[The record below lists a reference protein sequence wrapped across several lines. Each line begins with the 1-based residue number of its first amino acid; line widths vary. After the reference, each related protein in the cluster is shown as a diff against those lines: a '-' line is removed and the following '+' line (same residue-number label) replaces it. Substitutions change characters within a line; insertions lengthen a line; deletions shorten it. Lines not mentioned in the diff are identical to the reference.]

1 MPAASGPDASHL
13 EIRPAFAF
21 STPDERAPTAKIPRE
36 LGVPV
41 RTKRPTLRCAAH
53 VPELRAVFCGRED
66 GAIVFW
72 KVRVVAGGEV
82 ASSREMVRLL
92 GHRGRVTSLLALRPA
107 PARLFTGG
115 ALVSGGADATVRVW
129 DARKD
134 PSGAMLQRLPGHEGG
149 VVALAQARAYLVSGS
164 TDATVRVWRPGGR
177 AVEGVRVPNDTVY
190 PWFEP
195 HRRLAHTPAWV
206 TSLSFGATEDV
217 GDHGSLFVGC
227 ADGSVLRFRPVPD
240 PAGAGGFDWRAAD
253 RDDDASAAGSSSSP
267 SHQCVFA
274 RPEDGRGVTGVLY
287 VPEERCVCVLAYDAA
302 MTIRDARTG
311 AVSARLENPLGAAFT
326 AVAEMPPER
335 GVAAAERRNA
345 GSSSEISSPNV
356 TERGSSSTRA
366 AASSGSSS
374 ESPFS
379 ELALTDAEGFLWVYD
394 LRERR
399 ARYRAHVTGSARSDA
414 EFEHLRAGDRVPA
427 SALALVPE
435 ASSVAVVTPTGVV
448 RGLSVTRQS
457 AFSLVEVE
465 EGRGCHAGAVV
476 SLCVGDVGVEGDV
489 EPRVFSASLDGA
501 VRQWDPYD
509 MRCVRTFGDAG
520 RASEM
525 ACATF
530 AQAAQRL
537 VTGHDDGVALLWG
550 PDSGERAPLRD
561 AHGRGHR
568 NTVSCCVELTD
579 PRRPDDLLVA
589 TGGFDGR
596 VVVWNVRQTRNH
608 APGVRHGWDAHP
620 GCEILAVAAF
630 AGDKVVTGGNDGV
643 AVAWAA
649 PNKPLRRFDLGG
661 VGVVGDHAAVGAAAS
676 GVGGFPVTCVAVR
689 GERLFAG
696 AEDGRVAV
704 WDFAPTLRA
713 AAEADADDE
722 DRRDAA
728 SSRKKKVVTL
738 DGRVSGAP
746 GGKEEGAVEEASEVA
761 EAAEA
766 TEGASSGREDL
777 VTVLDAGDE
786 AHVVVA
792 VHPMRVTAH
801 VLVATRRREL
811 GGGGKVPGP
820 KPAGGVLVAWDLDE
834 ESGGGGG
841 GGGEGPRPGAP
852 GEPESQSQSQSQTQT
867 RTGPRVVSR
876 LEHPERF
883 RCLAVREREN
893 VALVGTEEGTVV
905 ERRALPEAVLE
916 GLGVMTRKR
925 GEASESEEE
934 EEWEG
939 RGAGAGGEEEDGEEE
954 DIASQFEAL
963 GGKLRD
969 EE

>member
-253 RDDDASAAGSSSSP
+253 RDYDASAAGSSSSP

-311 AVSARLENPLGAAFT
+311 AVSARLENPIGAAFT
-326 AVAEMPPER
+326 AVAEMPPEH
-335 GVAAAERRNA
+335 ERRNA
-345 GSSSEISSPNV
+345 DASSEISPPNV
-356 TERGSSSTRA
+356 TERGSSSARA

-465 EGRGCHAGAVV
+465 EGAGATRAP
-476 SLCVGDVGVEGDV
+476 SCRCASATSASRARGAA
-489 EPRVFSASLDGA
+489 RVFRVARRRREAVGPVRHA
-501 VRQWDPYD
+501 VRPH
-509 MRCVRTFGDAG
+509 VRRRRARVRDGVRDVRAG
-520 RASEM
+520 G
-525 ACATF
+525 
-530 AQAAQRL
+530 AAAG
-537 VTGHDDGVALLWG
+537 TGHDDGVALLWG
-550 PDSGERAPLRD
+550 PDSGERYALRD

-649 PNKPLRRFDLGG
+649 PNKPLRRFALLGAVG
-661 VGVVGDHAAVGAAAS
+661 VGDAAVGAAAS
-676 GVGGFPVTCVAVR
+676 GAAFPVTCVAVR

-738 DGRVSGAP
+738 DARVSGAP
-746 GGKEEGAVEEASEVA
+746 GGKEEEGAVEEASEA
-761 EAAEA
+761 TEASEAA
-766 TEGASSGREDL
+766 EGASSGREDL
-777 VTVLDAGDE
+777 VTILDAGDE

-834 ESGGGGG
+834 ESGGGG
-841 GGGEGPRPGAP
+841 EGPRPGAP
-852 GEPESQSQSQSQTQT
+852 GEPESQSQSQSQTQTQTRT

-963 GGKLRD
+963 GGELRD